1 MVAQTTR
8 EGMKLRM
15 LMKGMN
21 IEVPDLIVTDITA
34 HSSRSVS
41 GGLFLAY
48 AGDRHH
54 GLEFIDEAF
63 AANVAAVAWEPSP
76 QFARPEFPDTVVGI
90 AVPGLREQIGTIAD
104 QFFATPSAALNVTG
118 ITGTNGKTTTAW
130 LVAQALNRLGRTSA
144 YLGTLGYGIGP
155 ALVPSALTTP
165 GCIAVHRRLRA
176 LVDAGA
182 SDAIM
187 EVSSHG
193 LHQGRVDGVRFRTA
207 ALTNLSR
214 DHLDYHRTLNAYAE
228 AKAQLFLEPGIETAV
243 LNVGDAF
250 GQALLGRL
258 PADVNAITVSVADTA
273 KAEVAPDLT
282 AELVESGPDGL
293 RLKLSGR
300 FGQAKLSSRLWGRF
314 NLENLVVATGVLL
327 AQEFSLA
334 QAATALAGCIGPPG
348 RMQTL
353 EQVPGQPT
361 VVVDF
366 AHTPDGLRKALIAVK
381 EHCRGS
387 VWCVFGCG
395 GNRDPG
401 KRGDMGAVAAAIA
414 DRTIITDDN
423 PRDENPST
431 IIREIVGGTGSG
443 AAVEVVQ
450 DRAAA
455 IHAAVEGAAAKDV
468 VLIAGKGSETVQITK
483 GKARE
488 FSDEQVA
495 RAALGLAE

>member
-1 MVAQTTR
+1 M
-8 EGMKLRM
+8 ELRM

-21 IEVPDLIVTDITA
+21 VEAPDLIVTDITA
-34 HSSRSVS
+34 HSGRSVP

-54 GLEFIDEAF
+54 GLEFIDEAL

-76 QFARPEFPDTVVGI
+76 QVAQPKFPDTVVGI
-90 AVPGLREQIGTIAD
+90 AVPGLREHIGTIAD
-104 QFFATPSAALNVTG
+104 QFFTAPSASLNVTG

-130 LVAQALNRLGRTSA
+130 LVAEALNRLGHTGA

-155 ALVPSALTTP
+155 ALTPSALTTP

-182 SDAIM
+182 TDAIM

-207 ALTNLSR
+207 VLTNLSR
-214 DHLDYHRTLNAYAE
+214 DHLDYHGTLTAYGE
-228 AKAQLFLEPGIETAV
+228 AKARLFLETGIETAV

-258 PADVNAITVSVADTA
+258 PTNVKTVTVYVTDAS
-273 KAEVAPDLT
+273 KAEAAPDLT
-282 AELVESGPDGL
+282 ADLLGSGPDGL
-293 RLKLSGR
+293 QLKLSGR
-300 FGQAKLSSRLWGRF
+300 FGQAELSSRLWGRF
-314 NLENLVVATGVLL
+314 NVENIVVATGVLL

-334 QAATALAGCIGPPG
+334 QAATALAGCIAPPG
-348 RMQTL
+348 RMQTV
-353 EQVPGQPT
+353 ERVPGQPT
-361 VVVDF
+361 VVIDF
-366 AHTPDGLRKALIAVK
+366 AHTPDALRKALEAVK
-381 EHCRGS
+381 EHCRGY

-395 GNRDPG
+395 GNRDHG
-401 KRGDMGAVAAAIA
+401 KRGAMGEVAVAMA
-414 DRTIITDDN
+414 DRTIVTDDN
-423 PRDENPST
+423 PRDEDPSA
-431 IIREIVGGTGSG
+431 IIREILDGTGNG

-455 IHAAVEGAAAKDV
+455 IHAAIERAAADDV
-468 VLIAGKGSETVQITK
+468 VLIAGKGSETVQIIE
-483 GKARE
+483 GQARE
-488 FSDEQVA
+488 FSDELMA